1 MNEISPLVRD
11 MFQYS
16 NCYGLNATK
25 FGLWK
30 MSTNNVMC
38 FKTYHQVWGDIM
50 SVTSPNNN
58 NLLSYKYVFLSSFI
72 QKRTKK
78 KQTITNDYVFC
89 VTIHAFHFSIPEFQR
104 YYSVCK
110 TPMLRLAALIDMPLH
125 NK

>member
-1 MNEISPLVRD
+1 
-11 MFQYS
+11 
-16 NCYGLNATK
+16 
-25 FGLWK
+25 
-30 MSTNNVMC
+30 
-38 FKTYHQVWGDIM
+38 M